1 MTSNMTTAQRCA
13 EYLRHHGTAHNWQ
26 QIVMYNYNG
35 HFGGYRGGPNVTFH
49 KYYFDDSSI
58 SVHCFYND
66 AEIWTAEFYIGNRVV
81 ATVCSRNL
89 KF

>member
-1 MTSNMTTAQRCA
+1 MTSNRTTAQRCA

-26 QIVMYNYNG
+26 RIILYNYGG
-35 HFGGYRGGPNVTFH
+35 HFNGYRGGPNMTVH
-49 KYYFDDSSI
+49 KYSFDDSSL

-66 AEIWTAEFYIGNRVV
+66 AEIWTAEFYINNKVV

>member
-1 MTSNMTTAQRCA
+1 MTSNKNTAQRCA

-26 QIVMYNYNG
+26 QIVMYNYGG

-66 AEIWTAEFYIGNRVV
+66 AEIWTAEFYIGNRIV